1 MIWFCFVL
9 FWLYFCSKAD
19 PIMFWEKDLYIY
31 DIMKTIKRK
40 RTIWV
45 NIISNLTPS
54 LVIIVKALRG
64 PSVSNDVAFGSIICI
79 RRFWKENASAMSVC
93 CTMVGSPKFRPNI
106 VRSFLFKKWKMI
118 QLVKIHTLVV
128 EIGERFLVIKSRKHL
143 IIFGQK
149 LEVPAIVAVYR
160 LLLDWWDVGIDFI
173 LDRPSTSKVLLITY
187 TIKSYPFQILLPFKI
202 W

>member
-1 MIWFCFVL
+1 MDPACQMTSHLAVSFVSGV
-9 FWLYFCSKAD
+9 FGKKMHQQCLYAALWSEVPNFVQILWD
-19 PIMFWEKDLYIY
+19 PF
-31 DIMKTIKRK
+31 
-40 RTIWV
+40 
-45 NIISNLTPS
+45 S
-54 LVIIVKALRG
+54 
-64 PSVSNDVAFGSIICI
+64 
-79 RRFWKENASAMSVC
+79 
-93 CTMVGSPKFRPNI
+93 
-106 VRSFLFKKWKMI
+106 FKKWKMI

-187 TIKSYPFQILLPFKI
+187 TIKSYPFQIFLPFKI